1 MIPRGAE
8 AIQRLARRIGTDLIP
23 KAADAYTAADLGFMT
38 ALLGMVA
45 QDFDRAADVLT
56 TQHEALVP
64 ILRDAAERLGD
75 PDLAAR
81 IAAALDQPPASLR
94 ISDLTAR
101 ADATLRLLIEAHAAV
116 EVAADAGADWATGLN
131 ARIWRF
137 LEIQTAAEA
146 YQAAI

>member
-8 AIQRLARRIGTDLIP
+8 AIQRLARRIGVDLIP
-23 KAADAYTAADLGFMT
+23 KAPDAYTASDLGFIT

-45 QDFDRAADVLT
+45 QDFDRAADVLV
-56 TQHEALVP
+56 TQHEALAP
-64 ILRDAAERLGD
+64 ILREAAERLGD
-75 PDLAAR
+75 ADLAAR
-81 IAAALDQPPASLR
+81 IAAALDHPPASLR

-116 EVAADAGADWATGLN
+116 EVAADAGADWAVALN
-131 ARIWRF
+131 AQIWRF
-137 LEIQTAAEA
+137 LEVQTAAEA